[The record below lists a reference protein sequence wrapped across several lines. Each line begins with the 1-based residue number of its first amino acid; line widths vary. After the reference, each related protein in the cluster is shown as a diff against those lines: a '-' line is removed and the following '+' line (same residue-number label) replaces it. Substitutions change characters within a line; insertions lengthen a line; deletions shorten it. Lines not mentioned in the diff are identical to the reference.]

1 MQLWLVRHAAAVDR
15 EEFTGPDADRP
26 LTGKGRRRFRDFCDY
41 LADETE
47 TPEVVVTSPLVRAAD
62 TAAILARAAGLKKS
76 SLVTTDLLAPGV
88 DLTALLELVHEQ
100 SAERVALVGHEPDM
114 SQMLIELI
122 GGGAFDFGKGFIAAV
137 DFTSAPAI
145 GAGRLRWL
153 IGPKLG

>member
-1 MQLWLVRHAAAVDR
+1 VQLWLVRHAAAVDR